1 MISYVSIKTIL
12 EDLELIMNEMTASSS
27 PNLNSAI
34 FLKKKL
40 KMSFSGINTH
50 RDDPPPEDD
59 ENKEKQRDV
68 IPVWDT

>member
-1 MISYVSIKTIL
+1 
-12 EDLELIMNEMTASSS
+12 MNEMTANSS

-34 FLKKKL
+34 FFKKKL

-50 RDDPPPEDD
+50 RDDSLPEDD